1 MSVAKRS
8 PDGAAF
14 RVTSS
19 VARGAASAN
28 RLNLLKG
35 AMTVNETGEYGTS
48 GGARDAGRK
57 IGEEMK
63 AGAREAVEVGKERTR
78 SFLEDQK
85 ATVAGQMEDLAT
97 MLRRAAREHDED
109 GGRGASARLAERAA
123 DGMESIAESL
133 QQRDLRGLVRNCEDF
148 ARRSPAVFIGGALT
162 AGFLLTRFFKSSRER
177 HEDDELGERQHE
189 FGAGTAGTAGTG
201 LGSTYPPTT
210 TTTSPAGRAY

>member
-1 MSVAKRS
+1 M
-8 PDGAAF
+8 D
-14 RVTSS
+14 
-19 VARGAASAN
+19 
-28 RLNLLKG
+28 LLKG

-48 GGARDAGRK
+48 GGAREAGRK

-85 ATVAGQMEDLAT
+85 ATVAGQMEDLAS

-109 GGRGASARLAERAA
+109 GGRNASVRLAERAA
-123 DGMESIAESL
+123 NGMESIAASL
-133 QQRDLRGLVRNCEDF
+133 QERDLRGLVRNCEDF

-162 AGFLLTRFFKSSRER
+162 AGFLLTRFLKSSRER
-177 HEDDELGERQHE
+177 RDDDGFDARQHE
-189 FGAGTAGTAGTG
+189 FGADATGTPETSV
-201 LGSTYPPTT
+201 GSTYPPTT